1 MRCRRTA
8 LGDLHRQRHDHTGH
22 QQRYPGGDQQRTPD
36 RVGAMAQD
44 PNEDADLHD
53 DAELEQAA
61 ARRSSGIAQQTD
73 AGSGTGEGSPSTE
86 EPGTLEGGTAAGNP
100 VAGRE
105 IDHADAADA
114 LTRSS
119 DS

>member
-1 MRCRRTA
+1 
-8 LGDLHRQRHDHTGH
+8 
-22 QQRYPGGDQQRTPD
+22 
-36 RVGAMAQD
+36 MAQD

-105 IDHADAADA
+105 IDQADATDA